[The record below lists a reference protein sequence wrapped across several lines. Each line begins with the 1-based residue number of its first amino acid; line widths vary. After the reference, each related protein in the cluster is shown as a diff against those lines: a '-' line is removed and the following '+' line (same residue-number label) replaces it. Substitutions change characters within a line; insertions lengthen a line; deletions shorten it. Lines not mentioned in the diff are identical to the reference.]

1 MINIYVPFNF
11 VFAIVKE
18 TIIYFALLLE
28 ETGDAH
34 GSSNN
39 SQETCADQLWTDPS
53 KNFYVFTSSVHRL
66 L

>member
-39 SQETCADQLWTDPS
+39 SQETCADQL
-53 KNFYVFTSSVHRL
+53 
-66 L
+66 